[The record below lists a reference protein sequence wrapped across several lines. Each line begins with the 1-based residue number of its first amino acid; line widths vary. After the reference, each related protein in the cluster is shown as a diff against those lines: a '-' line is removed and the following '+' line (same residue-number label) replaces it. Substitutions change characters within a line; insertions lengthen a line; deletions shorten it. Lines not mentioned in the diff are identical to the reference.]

1 MKLRRKASTL
11 ALAVGATMAAGAVA
25 PVEALSFSLGA
36 SATGAPD
43 ADTLSFAKF
52 DPSLGTL
59 TGVVFTLSDV
69 AASTTAS
76 VTLSGGEGGTAQ
88 TTIGS
93 LFRVETLSGIQISG
107 NGSAS
112 TSCTAQNGPG
122 GPDTCSST
130 SPAPGT
136 PPTLTSPVTDTTD
149 LGSYIG
155 SSGFFDVFFTLD
167 PSVAGSVCTP
177 GPSSGASCTHSGSA
191 SWSGDLSVEFQFL
204 EEPPVAG
211 VPEPTTLSLLGAGLL
226 GLGARLLGLG
236 GARRRG
242 AR

>member
-1 MKLRRKASTL
+1 MKLRRNASTL
-11 ALAVGATMAAGAVA
+11 ALAVGATIAAGAVA

-43 ADTLSFAKF
+43 SDTLSFAKF

-59 TGVVFTLSDV
+59 TGVVFTLSDSSAV
-69 AASTTAS
+69 TTAS
-76 VTLSGGEGGTAQ
+76 VTFSGAEGGTAQ
-88 TTIGS
+88 TTVGS

-112 TSCTAQNGPG
+112 TSCTAANGPG
-122 GPDTCSST
+122 DDTCSST
-130 SPAPGT
+130 SPVPGT

-149 LGSYIG
+149 LGDYIG
-155 SSGFFDVFFTLD
+155 PSGFFDVFVTLD
-167 PSVAGSVCTP
+167 PSVTASVCPVVNGATP
-177 GPSSGASCTHSGSA
+177 TCTHSGSA

-204 EEPPVAG
+204 AEPPVAG

-236 GARRRG
+236 AARRRRE

>member
-11 ALAVGATMAAGAVA
+11 ALAVGATIAAGAVA

-43 ADTLSFAKF
+43 AETLSFAKF

-59 TGVVFTLSDV
+59 TGVVFTLSDS
-69 AASTTAS
+69 AATTIA
-76 VTLSGGEGGTAQ
+76 TATFSGGEGGTAQ

-112 TSCTAQNGPG
+112 TSCTAQNDSGI
-122 GPDTCSST
+122 DTCSST
-130 SPAPGT
+130 SPVPGT

-155 SSGFFDVFFTLD
+155 ASGFFDVFFTLD
-167 PSVAGSVCTP
+167 PSVVGSVCTP
-177 GPSSGASCTHSGSA
+177 GSCTHSGAA
-191 SWSGDLSVEFQFL
+191 SWSGDLSVAFQFL
-204 EEPPVAG
+204 EPPVTG
-211 VPEPTTLSLLGAGLL
+211 VAEPTTLSLLGAGLL
-226 GLGARLLGLG
+226 GLGARLFG
-236 GARRRG
+236 GVRRRRG